1 MSQKMKNNSTKL
13 YFILLL
19 ILLLLAILSL
29 FFDVRYVS
37 LIVLILGIVELIRAK
52 TKYQETKSKDDIN
65 AIIRWGIVTVIGLF
79 LVIDDSIWLYKLLAK

>member
-1 MSQKMKNNSTKL
+1 MGQKMKNDSAKL

-19 ILLLLAILSL
+19 LLLLLAILSL

-52 TKYQETKSKDDIN
+52 TKYQETKSKDAIN

-79 LVIDDSIWLYKLLAK
+79 LVIDDSIWLYKLLTK